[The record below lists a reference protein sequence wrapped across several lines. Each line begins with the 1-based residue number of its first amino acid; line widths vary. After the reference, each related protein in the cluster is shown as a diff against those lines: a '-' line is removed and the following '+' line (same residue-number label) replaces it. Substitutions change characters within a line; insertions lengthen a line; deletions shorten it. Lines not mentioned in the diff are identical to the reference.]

1 MFNQFKLL
9 ALNSLQHGAVES
21 AFDAP
26 LYPVMVL
33 FGMKEKYQFWI
44 IRDDNGA
51 TSLDVEVAKHFI
63 RPPLAK
69 ESYFIRV
76 DIGTE

>member
-1 MFNQFKLL
+1 
-9 ALNSLQHGAVES
+9 
-21 AFDAP
+21 
-26 LYPVMVL
+26 MVL